1 MAKKTKT
8 NIKVDSKDNIGY
20 EGNVTLKIQKGKKI
34 LSTKKIKNQGTLRL
48 FQGICLALSGLP
60 SENLKGSYLPAYLDV
75 GSDSTA
81 TNLTDSTLKTSILKS
96 NRVKISSLYPA
107 LIKNENNEN
116 IGYSTTFIA
125 TVPYILVGNTTIN
138 EIGMF
143 ADKEGQTLLARI
155 IVPNGITLNQG
166 TNLIVEWS
174 IGIQNK

>member
-75 GSDSTA
+75 GSDSGVTG
-81 TNLTDSTLKTSILKS
+81 LSDSTLKNSILKS
-96 NRVKISSLYPA
+96 NRVKISSLYPT
-107 LIKNENNEN
+107 LIQNNTGN
-116 IGYSTTFIA
+116 DIGYSATFIA

-155 IVPNGITLNQG
+155 TVKDGVTLNQG

-174 IGIQNK
+174 VGIQNK

>member
-81 TNLTDSTLKTSILKS
+81 TQLNDTILKNSILKS
-96 NRVKISSLYPA
+96 NRVKISSLYPT
-107 LIKNENNEN
+107 LIKENDND
-116 IGYSTTFIA
+116 IGYSATFIA